1 MKANSNF
8 FPNSKIIPLDKFFYK
23 VLYDKKIGYY
33 GSQLPFGKKGDFI
46 TAPKISNL
54 FSEIIGIWFVST
66 WEKFGKPK
74 RFNIIELGPGD
85 GTLIKIITNVFSN
98 FPEFYQSVNI
108 FLYEKSS
115 FLINKQKANIRNPRV
130 KWVRN
135 FDKIKE
141 GPVIFFGNEFFDAI
155 PIKQFS
161 RKGNNYFEKYY
172 SLNNKDKIDEVFKKA
187 NFKDVKQIKKFK
199 VIKDL
204 KFIEFPKLGFKELD
218 KITKKIS
225 QLTGGI
231 LLIDYGYVKQVNKNT
246 LQSVR
251 KHKRNKLLENLGN
264 ADITSLVNFE
274 LLEEYFTKK
283 NLKVK
288 NIVTQR
294 FFLEKMGILERAD
307 SLSKK
312 MSFRDQS
319 NLYIRLKR
327 LLNKNLMGDL
337 FKVIYAFKFKKNN
350 FLGFK

>member
-1 MKANSNF
+1 MH
-8 FPNSKIIPLDKFFYK
+8 
-23 VLYDKKIGYY
+23 
-33 GSQLPFGKKGDFI
+33 
-46 TAPKISNL
+46 
-54 FSEIIGIWFVST
+54 
-66 WEKFGKPK
+66 
-74 RFNIIELGPGD
+74 
-85 GTLIKIITNVFSN
+85 
-98 FPEFYQSVNI
+98 
-108 FLYEKSS
+108 
-115 FLINKQKANIRNPRV
+115 
-130 KWVRN
+130 
-135 FDKIKE
+135 
-141 GPVIFFGNEFFDAI
+141 
-155 PIKQFS
+155 
-161 RKGNNYFEKYY
+161 
-172 SLNNKDKIDEVFKKA
+172 
-187 NFKDVKQIKKFK
+187 IKKFK
-199 VIKDL
+199 ILKNL
-204 KFIEFPKLGFKELD
+204 KFVEFPKLGLNELT
-218 KITKKIS
+218 KIIKKIS
-225 QLTGGI
+225 KLEGGL
-231 LLIDYGYVKQVNKNT
+231 LLIDYGYLKPKNINT
-246 LQSVR
+246 LQSLI